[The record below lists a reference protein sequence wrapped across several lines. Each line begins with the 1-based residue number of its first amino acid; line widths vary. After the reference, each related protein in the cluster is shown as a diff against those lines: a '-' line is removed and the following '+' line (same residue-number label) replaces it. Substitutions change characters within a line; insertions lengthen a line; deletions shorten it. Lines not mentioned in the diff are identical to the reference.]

1 MLGEGDSD
9 GGPLVS
15 AFAFTFDIAFDVNSR
30 LSAFVHRS
38 RVLDIILMLLCCFIS
53 CVSCGVLRSPDA
65 IYSGCMNYNSCK
77 GFWRRMENLKWLYQ
91 VDFENSFLADIC
103 VIFVITTTTK
113 KTCYRANTRVTV
125 SFEFNTR

>member
-53 CVSCGVLRSPDA
+53 CVLCGVLRSPDA
-65 IYSGCMNYNSCK
+65 IYELQFMQGVLA
-77 GFWRRMENLKWLYQ
+77 ENGEPEMALQ
-91 VDFENSFLADIC
+91 VGFENSFLADIC
-103 VIFVITTTTK
+103 AIFVITTTTK
-113 KTCYRANTRVTV
+113 KTCYRAITRVAV
-125 SFEFNTR
+125 SFEFNTQ